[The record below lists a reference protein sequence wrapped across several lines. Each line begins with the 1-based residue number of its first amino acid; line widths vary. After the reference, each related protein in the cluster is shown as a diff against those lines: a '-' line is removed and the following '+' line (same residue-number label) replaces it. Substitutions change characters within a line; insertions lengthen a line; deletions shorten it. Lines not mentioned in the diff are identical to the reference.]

1 MKHKSKRPLWI
12 ALTCVLVLA
21 AAAFCLW
28 FFWLKNV
35 WGTAGASPVYVES
48 VAQIAGLNTGTTP
61 RFSGVVEPQQTYE
74 IKKDESKTVAE
85 IYVSEGDQV
94 TAGTALFRYD
104 TQEMQM
110 NLEQAKLDLE
120 GISNRITTL
129 EKKKN
134 ASKDEQYSYT
144 VQIQSVE
151 LQIKTEEYNADVK
164 QQEIDK
170 LEEALQNAEV
180 YSEYEGVV
188 KEVNETPQTDASGQ
202 QRPFISI
209 LSSGEF
215 RIKGTVSELNI
226 ASLYQGQAVTVHSRV
241 DDTQVWSGVIESI
254 EAEPTDNNSNNMGYY
269 GGMSSGT
276 QSSKYNF
283 YVTLS
288 SLDGL
293 ILGQHVYIQPDLGM
307 NMPEGLWLPAFYIAH
322 DEEGSYVWAQ
332 TEKNTL
338 EKRAVI
344 LGEYDSDYDRYQI
357 QSGVTEDDYIAYPEE
372 TLQEGAPTTQDITQV
387 VPEDPSAGGDG
398 SMDGGTVD
406 GGSADDGT
414 AMDPGM
420 AVPYTEEEIVE
431 EEVPSQTD
439 SEDGEGAVSDSLE
452 GSPMEG
458 LAR

>member
-12 ALTCVLVLA
+12 ALACVLALA
-21 AAAFCLW
+21 AVAFCLW
-28 FFWLKNV
+28 FFWLRDL
-35 WGTAGASPVYVES
+35 WGADIPPVYVES
-48 VAQIAGLNTGTTP
+48 VAQIAGLDTGATP

-74 IKKDESKTVAE
+74 VKKDENKTVAE

-94 TAGTALFRYD
+94 TAGTPLFRYD

-110 NLEQAKLDLE
+110 TLEQAKLDLE

-129 EKKKN
+129 ENQKKTLLEEKKK

-164 QQEIDK
+164 KQDINK
-170 LEEALQNAEV
+170 LEQSLQNAEV

-188 KEVNETPQTDASGQ
+188 KEVNETPQTDPNGQ

-215 RIKGTVSELNI
+215 RIKGTLSELNI
-226 ASLYQGQAVTVHSRV
+226 SALYPGQEVTIHSRV
-241 DDTQVWSGVIESI
+241 DDTQVWTGVVESI
-254 EAEPTDNNSNNMGYY
+254 DAEPVDDNSNNMMNHY
-269 GGMSSGT
+269 GMESGT

-288 SLDGL
+288 SLEGL
-293 ILGQHVYIQPDLGM
+293 ILGQHVYIQPDLGLDI
-307 NMPEGLWLPAFYIAH
+307 PEGLWLPAFYIVH

-332 TEKNTL
+332 TKTNTL
-338 EKRAVI
+338 EQRAVI

-357 QSGVTEDDYIAYPEE
+357 QSGITEDDYIAYPEE
-372 TLQEGAPTTQDITQV
+372 TLQAGAPTTQDISQV
-387 VPEDPSAGGDG
+387 VPETGGG
-398 SMDGGTVD
+398 EGPVD
-406 GGSADDGT
+406 GGSLDDT
-414 AMDPGM
+414 MTVDPDM
-420 AVPYTEEEIVE
+420 AVPYTEEGVTE
-431 EEVPSQTD
+431 EEASSQTD
-439 SEDGEGAVSDSLE
+439 SEDGEGAASNSLE
-452 GSPMEG
+452 DSPMEDF
-458 LAR
+458 AQ

>member
-129 EKKKN
+129 ENQKKTLVEEKKN

-151 LQIKTEEYNADVK
+151 LQIKTEE
-164 QQEIDK
+164 
-170 LEEALQNAEV
+170 
-180 YSEYEGVV
+180 
-188 KEVNETPQTDASGQ
+188 
-202 QRPFISI
+202 
-209 LSSGEF
+209 
-215 RIKGTVSELNI
+215 
-226 ASLYQGQAVTVHSRV
+226 
-241 DDTQVWSGVIESI
+241 
-254 EAEPTDNNSNNMGYY
+254 
-269 GGMSSGT
+269 
-276 QSSKYNF
+276 
-283 YVTLS
+283 
-288 SLDGL
+288 
-293 ILGQHVYIQPDLGM
+293 
-307 NMPEGLWLPAFYIAH
+307 
-322 DEEGSYVWAQ
+322 
-332 TEKNTL
+332 
-338 EKRAVI
+338 
-344 LGEYDSDYDRYQI
+344 
-357 QSGVTEDDYIAYPEE
+357 
-372 TLQEGAPTTQDITQV
+372 
-387 VPEDPSAGGDG
+387 
-398 SMDGGTVD
+398 
-406 GGSADDGT
+406 
-414 AMDPGM
+414 
-420 AVPYTEEEIVE
+420 
-431 EEVPSQTD
+431 
-439 SEDGEGAVSDSLE
+439 
-452 GSPMEG
+452 
-458 LAR
+458 